1 MNPTS
6 SRWLRNYIR
15 SSAFMIRTVCL
26 VSCIWNFGVLL
37 IVHRLRSRRVSF
49 QKPLWIASFLI
60 DIDDENA
67 EGQEENTRDNDN
79 DNDNLMREEDVLSD
93 DEDEEDYQ
101 ESIGSVDEDMAAALE
116 QEFLGKQFIAFSSK
130 NEHGKTD

>member
-1 MNPTS
+1 
-6 SRWLRNYIR
+6 
-15 SSAFMIRTVCL
+15 MIVQCSPSEIQTREFL
-26 VSCIWNFGVLL
+26 E
-37 IVHRLRSRRVSF
+37 
-49 QKPLWIASFLI
+49 IASFPI

-67 EGQEENTRDNDN
+67 EGQEENTRDN

-130 NEHGKTD
+130 NERNDEKLVRVAGIWERK